1 LVEVVK
7 IITDPFDLRK
17 LVEFQ
22 SSQVQKIM
30 KDLSAFIR
38 KHEYRSKGKIT
49 PDEASA
55 QRKALRKIVGEL

>member
-1 LVEVVK
+1 
-7 IITDPFDLRK
+7 
-17 LVEFQ
+17 
-22 SSQVQKIM
+22 M